1 MPKYIT
7 LILIL
12 LLVLILAASIVI
24 GHLTTFYSTVIKA
37 TYSGVIASLM
47 MLSLVGLLLV
57 ERKIPLFNKHRRL
70 IISYW
75 LVTIA
80 FITVSAVITIG
91 LLWIYAIVSLC
102 LSAIYVVIS
111 LYEST
116 CKKNE
121 RKPGT

>member
-1 MPKYIT
+1 
-7 LILIL
+7 
-12 LLVLILAASIVI
+12 
-24 GHLTTFYSTVIKA
+24 
-37 TYSGVIASLM
+37 

-91 LLWIYAIVSLC
+91 LLWIYAIVFALPHRNV
-102 LSAIYVVIS
+102 SAHLTLPVN
-111 LYEST
+111 LQKER
-116 CKKNE
+116 KKNPAHKNN
-121 RKPGT
+121 RA